1 MNSHVD
7 IDRLAEGA
15 YAFRDPQ
22 FDEEAYEERCQKEGE
37 NLAEQALY
45 RLQRKFTDAI
55 TQEMS
60 GIYFN
65 DIATNYIKEHAN
77 TLFNDMEKELLSW
90 TK

>member
-1 MNSHVD
+1 MTGRVD

-15 YAFRDPQ
+15 YQFRDPQ

-77 TLFNDMEKELLSW
+77 TLFNDMEKELMSW